1 MADCWPLKNRCVFFT
16 TVEEN
21 HRVMGTVTR
30 PISVRRGL
38 MVSIITRVIIT
49 DSADRKAE
57 MMLDCSE
64 SETVSTSL
72 VTRERISP

>member
-1 MADCWPLKNRCVFFT
+1 MADCCPLKNRWVFFT

-21 HRVMGTVTR
+21 HNVMGTVTR
-30 PISVRRGL
+30 PMRVRRGL
-38 MVSIITRVIIT
+38 MVSIITRVMTT
-49 DSADRKAE
+49 DSADRNAE
-57 MMLDCSE
+57 IMLDCSE

>member
-1 MADCWPLKNRCVFFT
+1 MKNRWVFFT

-21 HRVMGTVTR
+21 HNVMGTVTR
-30 PISVRRGL
+30 PMRVRRGL
-38 MVSIITRVIIT
+38 MVSIITRVMTT
-49 DSADRKAE
+49 DSADRNAE
-57 MMLDCSE
+57 IMLDCSE